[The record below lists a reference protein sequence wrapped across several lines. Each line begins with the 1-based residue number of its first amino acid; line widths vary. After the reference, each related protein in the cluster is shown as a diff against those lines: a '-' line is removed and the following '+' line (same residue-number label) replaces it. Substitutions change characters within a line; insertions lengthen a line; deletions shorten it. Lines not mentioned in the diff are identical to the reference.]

1 MSQTDLFYCVSS
13 GVIADPPPKTIWA
26 QKRERTANPFPRPYA
41 VGAVNVGA
49 GAPDSDLAA
58 LGVYRLHVTERG
70 EQPAPDYM
78 PVTGELV
85 VDTEAGTVTRTDS
98 WREPTA
104 EEQLAANRARWAD
117 LAQARKDREAA
128 TALALP
134 DSDDPE
140 ILRRKLNAALTLI
153 AR

>member
-1 MSQTDLFYCVSS
+1 MSYYYVQN
-13 GVIADPPPKTIWA
+13 GVITPPPPKAIWA
-26 QKRERTANPFPRPYA
+26 SGRERTTNPFPRPYA
-41 VGAVNVGA
+41 VGAVNVNA
-49 GAPDSDLAA
+49 VAPDSDLAA

-78 PVTGELV
+78 PVIGELV
-85 VDTEAGTVTRTDS
+85 VDTESGTVTRTDS

-104 EEQLAANRARWAD
+104 EEQLAANRARWAEQ
-117 LAQARKDREAA
+117 AQSRKDREAA
-128 TALALP
+128 AALALP